1 MPSPTILLASLILAI
16 GLFGSGIS
24 IGYKWSERAHLAAV
38 AAAQDTAIKSA
49 NAATEAEIKR
59 SVAAAKAEADA
70 RITASQIRNKGE
82 LDALRKS
89 RAACARD
96 LESLGLLNDA
106 IRNANGQTTAAS
118 VVFNPVRPA
127 AGPAGWL
134 GTVGEKLG
142 IQSGGVV
149 RSVPTPA
156 R

>member
-38 AAAQDTAIKSA
+38 AAAQDTAIKAA

-82 LDALRKS
+82 LDALKKS

-96 LESLGLLNDA
+96 ADSMELLKAA
-106 IRNANGQTTAAS
+106 IVTSN
-118 VVFNPVRPA
+118 
-127 AGPAGWL
+127 
-134 GTVGEKLG
+134 GEK
-142 IQSGGVV
+142 VK
-149 RSVPTPA
+149 
-156 R
+156 